1 MDKAFSLKDLGNRLL
16 SKAKAVAVPA
26 TEAVLDWTAE
36 SCSMVDSAIV
46 KGIGGV
52 LVAVKP
58 TVLAEVAKAVS

>member
-1 MDKAFSLKDLGNRLL
+1 MDKAFSLSDLGKRLL
-16 SKAKAVAVPA
+16 AKAKLIAVPA

-36 SCSMVDSAIV
+36 SCSMVESPIV

-58 TVLAEVAKAVS
+58 TVLAEVAKAVV